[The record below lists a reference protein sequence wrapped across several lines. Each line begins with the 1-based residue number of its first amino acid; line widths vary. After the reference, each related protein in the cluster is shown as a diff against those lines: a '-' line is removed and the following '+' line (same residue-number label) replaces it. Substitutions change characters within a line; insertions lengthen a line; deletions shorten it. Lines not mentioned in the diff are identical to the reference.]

1 MIASVHC
8 FELKSPPPGLNQQER
23 RPIDPALVEF
33 ETMAQDTQSNYN
45 QKLRTV
51 LDVTKAFRSIIHL
64 DVLLDTIVQ
73 TAAETVGTEAG
84 SILLMNEDEKLCF
97 HSAYGTKASEVKPL
111 VVTPG
116 EGIAGWTAKT
126 RRAALLND
134 VANDSRF
141 DQRFDESTGFTTRSV
156 LCVPLLIE
164 HRVIG
169 VLELINKLDKAPFDE
184 QDLNILFNLADQ
196 AAISIEHVRLRD
208 AQNNYSTHVI
218 EILIG
223 AMDTHVPVKVGH
235 ARRVARYASLVGRG
249 LGLDEGELKTL
260 YFGGLLHDIGLLKL
274 DALGEWTRERIEL
287 HAVLGYELVKD
298 IIFWKEMAP
307 FILHHHERCDGRGY
321 PEKLE
326 GAAIPLGARIIGA
339 CDAFDIITSK
349 FSYKS
354 PLPYEMA
361 LREMEA
367 HSGTQFDPDV
377 VAAIKAQVQ
386 ETDTVEKTPSSP
398 PTKTN

>member
-1 MIASVHC
+1 MIAPVHC
-8 FELKSPPPGLNQQER
+8 FELKSPPPGLNQQKR
-23 RPIDPALVEF
+23 RRIDPALVEF

-45 QKLRTV
+45 QKLRMV

-111 VVTPG
+111 VVTLG

-126 RRAALLND
+126 RRAALVND

-169 VLELINKLDKAPFDE
+169 VLELINKLDKAPFEE

-235 ARRVARYASLVGRG
+235 ARRVARYASLV
-249 LGLDEGELKTL
+249 
-260 YFGGLLHDIGLLKL
+260 
-274 DALGEWTRERIEL
+274 
-287 HAVLGYELVKD
+287 
-298 IIFWKEMAP
+298 
-307 FILHHHERCDGRGY
+307 GRGY